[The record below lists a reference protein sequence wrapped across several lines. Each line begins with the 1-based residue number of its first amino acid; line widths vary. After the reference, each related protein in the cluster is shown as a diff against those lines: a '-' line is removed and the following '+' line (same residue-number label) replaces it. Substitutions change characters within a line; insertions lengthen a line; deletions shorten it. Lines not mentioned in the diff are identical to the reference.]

1 MVFEKITLYLER
13 NTMFSFCSCVI
24 KKVDHKAGLY
34 FLAGILTVLS
44 LFFIKSIYSYSYV
57 YHGSDL
63 RMKSG
68 YVLVEKG
75 VKTQNAKKG
84 IFTYGPYVKLAA
96 GEYKITLN
104 YELSKNAEASFDIVT
119 DKGKKLLYK
128 GNLLPSQKQINHKIK
143 LDKSCEIEVR
153 TFYSGKGDLMVK
165 QLTIVPLSVFAKYD
179 VLLLITLFTLFF
191 LLYFKILAWLMK
203 LKWVQNKS
211 RIDIVFLTVFF
222 ILLFLPMLHISDAEK
237 SEQENR
243 MLAKYT
249 PLIDYRGGYNLKY
262 GKNFDAWFNDRFFG
276 RNFLLDVFRNI
287 KCFNRIYQNNGGI
300 ADKTNGIFIYKPQLD
315 QSYWQASVE
324 KLNKI
329 HENLQKLADF
339 CKGQGIFLYV
349 LIAPQK
355 ATVYKDKISMFNLDN
370 KQPFSLYLKEYIK
383 ENPIDNMEFMYPLDT
398 LLSINEEKEDY
409 LYYLSDTHMTDF
421 GTFVL
426 YNVLMDKVVQK
437 FPKANRVELN
447 DFNYTLSNKVISEAN
462 KGFQTG
468 DMNRRT
474 LNSEKYL
481 KRLYRHYN
489 MLSMFS
495 NVKEINHKYDEKVIY
510 HPEAFY
516 KAVLIG
522 SSYTSKMSSF
532 FNFEETYLLRL
543 NNYLSSHK
551 IEELYDTFKK
561 FDPDFIV
568 MFINE
573 GSISYLIDMY

>member
-13 NTMFSFCSCVI
+13 NTMFSFCSCII

-68 YVLVEKG
+68 YVFVEKG

-104 YELSKNAEASFDIVT
+104 YELSKNAGASFDIVT

-211 RIDIVFLTVFF
+211 RIDIVFLTIFF
-222 ILLFLPMLHISDAEK
+222 ILLFVPMLHISDAEK

-249 PLIDYRGGYNLKY
+249 PLIDYRGGVQLKI
-262 GKNFDAWFNDRFFG
+262 R
-276 RNFLLDVFRNI
+276 
-287 KCFNRIYQNNGGI
+287 
-300 ADKTNGIFIYKPQLD
+300 
-315 QSYWQASVE
+315 
-324 KLNKI
+324 
-329 HENLQKLADF
+329 
-339 CKGQGIFLYV
+339 
-349 LIAPQK
+349 
-355 ATVYKDKISMFNLDN
+355 
-370 KQPFSLYLKEYIK
+370 
-383 ENPIDNMEFMYPLDT
+383 
-398 LLSINEEKEDY
+398 
-409 LYYLSDTHMTDF
+409 
-421 GTFVL
+421 
-426 YNVLMDKVVQK
+426 
-437 FPKANRVELN
+437 
-447 DFNYTLSNKVISEAN
+447 
-462 KGFQTG
+462 
-468 DMNRRT
+468 
-474 LNSEKYL
+474 
-481 KRLYRHYN
+481 
-489 MLSMFS
+489 
-495 NVKEINHKYDEKVIY
+495 
-510 HPEAFY
+510 
-516 KAVLIG
+516 
-522 SSYTSKMSSF
+522 
-532 FNFEETYLLRL
+532 
-543 NNYLSSHK
+543 
-551 IEELYDTFKK
+551 
-561 FDPDFIV
+561 
-568 MFINE
+568 
-573 GSISYLIDMY
+573 